1 MFIKSIVLD
10 GFKSYG
16 QRTEVTGF
24 DEQFNAITG
33 LNGSGKSN
41 ILDAICFVL
50 GITNLTH
57 VRAASLQDLI
67 FKSGQGGVNKATV
80 SITFDNTNK
89 SQCPPGFE
97 CYSEIVITRQVV
109 MGGKNKYLMNGT
121 NVPNKKVQ
129 DLFCSIQLN
138 VNNPHFLI
146 MQGKITKV
154 LNMKPPEILAMVEE
168 AAGTRMYEVKRQE
181 SQKMMEKKEA
191 KLEELSG
198 ILNEEVEPKLKRLRE
213 DREQF
218 LEFQQIE
225 RELAKLL
232 VLHQYW
238 QYFQSKKALVSA
250 EEKLDAGQ
258 EAKEKM
264 EAQIQEYSDTI
275 KNLEEDIEKI
285 TQSKATDA
293 ADKLHEI
300 EDELKKKEK
309 EEAKANASLK
319 TIKDNINME
328 EKKKSQLEKNLKD
341 DTKSLQEK
349 EQELSKDQSLF
360 ETLKGNDEKDNEAF
374 DLAQKKF
381 EALSA
386 GMEVNEEGEA
396 QTLQEQLMQA
406 EGEASKVNTEIKQAL
421 MQLEFCQSKLKDMQ
435 KEGRQS
441 TGDYQKDEAVAQK
454 KEKELNIL
462 QARIGTLNYSQ
473 EKMDELV
480 GKRRTLN
487 NELRN
492 QRERVDNFYA
502 RRPYMN
508 FQYTDPEP
516 NFNRKSVKG
525 VVARLINVVD
535 KNASLALETAAGGR
549 LYNVVV
555 DTEVTSKKLLQKGNL
570 QQRTTFIPLNKIK
583 GSKIDPSVVRYAQ
596 QLVGVENCR
605 PALSLIEYDNG
616 FQNVMEYVFG
626 NVFIC
631 KDLDTAKKVTFHDRI
646 RKRCVTL
653 GGDVTDPGGTLSG
666 GATPKGGSVLMQ
678 LDDIKQFEDQ
688 LSVKEKELVK
698 IENEIQRMSSTQE
711 SYTTLQQQ
719 IDMTEHELRLVNQR
733 LQNTSHHRH
742 REEMNNLKVQI
753 DELQQQISA
762 CKDTEAKCRQKAKEL
777 KDKMKDSKGY
787 KEKQLKEAEKEMKAL
802 KQKADKSRKAFK
814 QREQDYATLTLEISE
829 LKKGLDSIR
838 EQIKACEEAIE
849 KYKQEYA
856 ENSTGITELKET
868 VKTLQSEVKKAKAAI
883 AEKNKD
889 IQRKNHEKEKLQSK
903 ITELELKIKEHGHE
917 FKSLQDAH
925 KNAKRREEELLKK
938 IKTDHTNYQK
948 AAEMSSKEGLELES
962 KIKSNQERKQ
972 KLSRIVNT
980 KAQSM
985 FEEEEKVYNE
995 LKKKMR
1001 LTEKDRD
1008 SIRDTIKDMD
1018 QQKENALNV
1027 AYKQVSKDFGSIFS
1041 TLLPGANAKLVPPPG
1056 KSILQGL
1063 EVKVS
1068 LGGVW
1073 KESLTELSGGQRS
1086 LAALSLILAMLL
1098 FKPAPLYILDEV
1110 DAALDLSHTQNI
1122 GNMLKSHFKKSQF
1135 IIVSLKDGMF
1145 NNANVLFRTKFIDGV
1160 STVART
1166 VNRSR

>member
-1 MFIKSIVLD
+1 
-10 GFKSYG
+10 
-16 QRTEVTGF
+16 
-24 DEQFNAITG
+24 
-33 LNGSGKSN
+33 
-41 ILDAICFVL
+41 
-50 GITNLTH
+50 
-57 VRAASLQDLI
+57 
-67 FKSGQGGVNKATV
+67 
-80 SITFDNTNK
+80 
-89 SQCPPGFE
+89 
-97 CYSEIVITRQVV
+97 

>member
-1063 EVKVS
+1063 EEPEY
-1068 LGGVW
+1068 LP
-1073 KESLTELSGGQRS
+1073 ELTTQDN
-1086 LAALSLILAMLL
+1086 L
-1098 FKPAPLYILDEV
+1098 FFHSKLVQEKY
-1110 DAALDLSHTQNI
+1110 
-1122 GNMLKSHFKKSQF
+1122 
-1135 IIVSLKDGMF
+1135 
-1145 NNANVLFRTKFIDGV
+1145 R
-1160 STVART
+1160 
-1166 VNRSR
+1166 